1 MPSCRQSCSSGGSD
15 LLCIHCPLI
24 QGLSSLLPAVPAVVF
39 AGGAKLGPKEQ
50 AYVAAVKRL
59 NEAAAAKQPI
69 NAVSTFGAAC
79 EQYEDKQ
86 PTTLMSSCWKLLG
99 DILSKAQA
107 RGLSPADQPQLYIE
121 ALIQVSLAWSRGC
134 DHCSV
139 FACCACCLSRLG
151 SCVQRA

>member
-1 MPSCRQSCSSGGSD
+1 VLTITVHTRLSPSY
-15 LLCIHCPLI
+15 
-24 QGLSSLLPAVPAVVF
+24 PAAPAVVF

-59 NEAAAAKQPI
+59 NEAVAAKQPVNSI
-69 NAVSTFGAAC
+69 ATFGAAC

-121 ALIQVSLAWSRGC
+121 ALIQVGLVHRVMGVVFVACLPVVLAAHPGWG
-134 DHCSV
+134 
-139 FACCACCLSRLG
+139 FCL
-151 SCVQRA
+151 QRT